1 MKPIILN
8 NKNIFFFIGLPR
20 SGNTL
25 LASLVNQSKELTLT
39 ANSITPTILFAIEKI
54 KKEFSYKNFPDET
67 SINNVLK
74 NALFSYYNEWKTD
87 NILDR
92 GPWGTP
98 ENLNIIYKINPN
110 PKFVVLYR
118 PLKECVASF
127 VKKENPVDKKKY
139 VNYLLND
146 TEHILSKN
154 LWSIHNLLRNNIPFY
169 LITYDDLVNN
179 TKETLNN
186 LFKYL
191 NLKTPSIDLNK
202 LEQLNINNVIYEN
215 DNDMHKIRT
224 NEIKKIKY
232 DVSNYLSIDLI
243 NVCEQYEPKIINK

>member
-1 MKPIILN
+1 MN

-20 SGNTL
+20 AGNTL
-25 LASLVNQSKELTLT
+25 LASLINQSKELTLT
-39 ANSITPTILFAIEKI
+39 ANSITPNILFAIEEI
-54 KKEFSYKNFPDET
+54 KKEFAYKNFPDEK

-74 NALFSYYNEWKTD
+74 NALFSYYSEWKTD

-98 ENLNIIYKINPN
+98 ENLNIIYKIYSN

-118 PLKECVASF
+118 PVKECVASF
-127 VKKENPVDKKKY
+127 IKKENPVDKEKY
-139 VNYLLND
+139 VDYLLNSKK
-146 TEHILSKN
+146 HVLSKN
-154 LWSIHNLLRNNIPFY
+154 LWSIHNLLENKIPFY
-169 LITYDDLVNN
+169 LITYDDLINN

-191 NLKTPSIDLNK
+191 NLKTSNIDLNK
-202 LEQLNINNVIYEN
+202 LEQLNINDVIYEN

-224 NEIKKIKY
+224 HEIKKIKY
-232 DVSNYLSIDLI
+232 DVLDYLSIDLI
-243 NVCEQYEPKIINK
+243 NLCQQYEPKIINK

>member
-1 MKPIILN
+1 LN

-20 SGNTL
+20 AGNTL
-25 LASLVNQSKELTLT
+25 LASLINQSEELTLT
-39 ANSITPTILFAIEKI
+39 ANSVTPGILFAIEEV
-54 KKEFSYKNFPDET
+54 KKEFVYKNFPDER

-74 NALFSYYNEWKTD
+74 NALFSYYKEWKTN

-98 ENLNIIYKINPN
+98 ENLNIIYKIYSN

-118 PLKECVASF
+118 PVKECVASF
-127 VKKENPVDKKKY
+127 VRKDDPADKEKY
-139 VNYLLND
+139 VDYLLNSR
-146 TEHILSKN
+146 EHILSKN
-154 LWSIHNLLRNNIPFY
+154 LWSIHNLLKNKIPFY
-169 LITYDDLVNN
+169 LITYDDLINN
-179 TKETLNN
+179 TKKTLNN

-191 NLKTPSIDLNK
+191 NLKTPNIDLNK
-202 LEQLNINNVIYEN
+202 LEQLNINNVIYEE

-232 DVSNYLSIDLI
+232 DVLNYLSIDLI
-243 NVCEQYEPKIINK
+243 NLCQQHEPKIVNK